1 MKADGDSGGS
11 ASRRRV
17 GRLFLDDHGVE
28 VHSLSSLG
36 LDLLDDGAQVWD
48 VLRSV

>member
-11 ASRRRV
+11 ASRRRLR
-17 GRLFLDDHGVE
+17 RLFLDDHGVE

-36 LDLLDDGAQVWD
+36 LNLLDDRAEVWD
-48 VLRSV
+48 ILVYV